1 MKRQKIVT
9 FGELLLRFSK
19 TGHQR
24 LAQGDMFTSKYGGS
38 EANVAVSLA
47 TLGEDVTYITRL
59 PDTPV
64 GHAGAMCLAQ
74 LGVDTRHILYAG
86 QRIGTYY
93 FEPAAGMRPAKVIY
107 DRDNSAY
114 YDLRPGM
121 IPWREVL
128 RGATVFQVSGITAAI
143 SQQAADATFEALD
156 IADEMGITVSFDIN
170 YRKNLWRYGADP
182 RQTLSRMLSRCD
194 MMFGDAIEFEFVS
207 QHPQPPFTATD
218 SNFKMQM
225 REYGEWFDE
234 LHAQYPRCKSW
245 LMGMRNIVSSN
256 HHTLTALL
264 WKDGELL
271 QAPIMD
277 IPDVVDP
284 VGVGDAFMGA
294 YLHAIHA
301 FPGDN
306 QRQLNYSLAAAAMKN
321 SIPGDFNLVTDQE
334 IRDLLEQRHNA
345 STLYKTIE

>member
-19 TGHQR
+19 PGHLR
-24 LAQGDMFTSKYGGS
+24 LTQGDMFTSKYGGS

-47 TLGEDVTYITRL
+47 TLGENVTYITRL

-64 GHAGAMCLAQ
+64 GHAGAMCLAE
-74 LGVDTRHILYAG
+74 LGVDTRHVLYGG

-93 FEPAAGMRPAKVIY
+93 FEPAAGMRAAKVIY
-107 DRDNSAY
+107 DRANSAY
-114 YDLRPGM
+114 YDLKPGM
-121 IPWREVL
+121 IPWREIL
-128 RGATVFQVSGITAAI
+128 RDADIFQVSGITAAI

-156 IADEMGITVSFDIN
+156 IAEDMGITISFDIN

-182 RQTLSRMLSRCD
+182 RATLRKMLSRCD
-194 MMFGDAIEFEFVS
+194 MMFGDAIEFEWIS
-207 QHPQPPFTATD
+207 EHPQPPFTATD
-218 SNFKMQM
+218 SNFEMQM
-225 REYGEWFDE
+225 AEYAEWFDE
-234 LHAQYPRCKSW
+234 LHADYPRLRHW

-264 WKDGELL
+264 WSEGELL

-294 YLHAIHA
+294 YLHARNR
-301 FPGDN
+301 FPNDN
-306 QRQLNYSLAAAAMKN
+306 QRQLNYSLAAAALKN
-321 SIPGDFNLVTDQE
+321 TIPGDFNLSTDDE
-334 IRDLLEQRHNA
+334 ILDVLDHRFDA
-345 STLYKTIE
+345 STLYKKY